1 MGRSYW
7 KSQDHIGF
15 LFASVNTQQ
24 SLQAI
29 LKTVVTE
36 ENHTIMRIR
45 RVRGDIKEIDIVTC
59 VAVSRYWGH
68 FDFDNLDRLKITPY
82 RDGCVLITNLYI

>member
-1 MGRSYW
+1 MGCSYW
-7 KSQDHIGF
+7 KSQDHIGL

-68 FDFDNLDRLKITPY
+68 FDFDNLDRLMLTPY